1 MGGAPSFAQI
11 TPEGLRL
18 RIRLTPSGRRDGF
31 DGVMSD
37 ADGNQVL
44 KASVT
49 KAPEDGKANQALIKM
64 LAKEW
69 KVAKTLVD
77 VIQGQTS
84 RNKVVLIRGDAQT
97 LDKLIGDWALSQ
109 DLA

>member
-1 MGGAPSFAQI
+1 MQ
-11 TPEGLRL
+11 
-18 RIRLTPSGRRDGF
+18 
-31 DGVMSD
+31 D
-37 ADGNQVL
+37 ANGNKVL

-64 LAKEW
+64 LAKDW
-69 KVAKTLVD
+69 KVAKSLMD

-84 RNKVVLIRGDAQT
+84 RNKVVLISGDAPA
-97 LDKLIGDWALSQ
+97 LNKLIGAWAVNR